1 MSTIKHVTQLNNPL
15 VNDCG
20 QACATMLIN
29 AYQGR
34 ALTVEQ
40 VARATGT
47 DKGKFTPFYPFVIR
61 NPDGSVKERRPGLID
76 ILYHYGLKASYTNA
90 ATWEWYLRKFAEAV
104 PVIALV
110 AYKSYGDMG
119 HFMVITGASNGMVT
133 VFDPLTDSGPT
144 FWTEAAFKRAISVR
158 STYAGGTNN
167 PHQAMYATTPL
178 SAPIPLFA
186 NAIDAVAS
194 RVRLEATG

>member
-15 VNDCG
+15 VNECG

-34 ALTVEQ
+34 SLTVET

-47 DKGKFTPFYPFVIR
+47 DEGKFTPFYRLVFR
-61 NPDGSVKERRPGLID
+61 NPDGSVKEVRPGLND
-76 ILYHYGLKASYTNA
+76 ILNHYGLKPSFSNT
-90 ATWEWYLRKFAEAV
+90 ATWEWYLRKFAEGV

-119 HFMVITGASNGMVT
+119 HFMVVTGTKNGMVT
-133 VFDPLTDSGPT
+133 VYDPLMPTGPSQ
-144 FWTEAAFKRAISVR
+144 WTETAFKRAISVR
-158 STYAGGTNN
+158 STYTGGTNN
-167 PHQAMYATTPL
+167 PHQAMYVETPI
-178 SAPIPLFA
+178 SAPLPLFA
-186 NAIDAVAS
+186 NAIDAVA
-194 RVRLEATG
+194 VKLYAEAS